1 MNIKFNFFS
10 SDFYKYLSLNEF
22 DEDDIFEIANQIYEN
37 LSLQKPNYNLEIEKE
52 KIITIKLLLKFYL
65 FQIKKL
71 L

>member
-1 MNIKFNFFS
+1 MNIKFNFFQVI
-10 SDFYKYLSLNEF
+10 YIKIYEF

-52 KIITIKLLLKFYL
+52 KIIQIKLLIKFCL